1 MRIGVPKEIKDHEY
15 RVGIVPSGVKALVDA
30 GHKVYIEKG
39 AGIGSGITDSDY
51 RIAGA
56 KIVQSA
62 KELYASS
69 EMVVKVKEPLPA
81 EYLFLKESQILLTFL
96 HLASD
101 INLTQAMVDKKIIAI
116 AYETI
121 QLNNGTLPLLTPMSE
136 IAGKMSI
143 QIGASYLQKDKGGRG
158 ILLGGVPGVKPGTV
172 VIIGG
177 GVAGINAAKIAVG
190 LGAEVIVFDIN
201 LERLTYLDDIF
212 KGRIITLMSNSENI
226 EKFVIYADILVG
238 AVLIPGARAPV
249 LVKKYLVTQMKPGSV
264 VVDVSVDQGGCIE
277 TCRPTTHSNPVFD
290 VKGVIHYC
298 VTNIP
303 AAVSR
308 TSTFALTNVTFPY
321 VLKIANRGVNQAAAI
336 DEALARGINVLKG
349 KITHAAV
356 AESFRLQYEPFK
368 NLL

>member
-30 GHKVYIEKG
+30 GHKVFIEKG
-39 AGIGSGITDSDY
+39 AGTGSGIADSEY
-51 RIAGA
+51 RLAGA
-56 KIVQSA
+56 KIIQSA

-69 EMVVKVKEPLPA
+69 EMVVKVKEPLNA
-81 EYLFLKESQILLTFL
+81 EYPFLKENQILFTFL

-101 INLTQAMVDKKIIAI
+101 INLTQALIDKKIIAI

-136 IAGKMSI
+136 IAGKLSI

-158 ILLGGVPGVKPGTV
+158 VLLGGVPGVKPGTV

-201 LERLTYLDDIF
+201 MERLTYLDDIF
-212 KGRIITLMSNSENI
+212 RGRIITLMSNSENI
-226 EKFVIYADILVG
+226 KKFAVYADLLVG

-249 LVKKYLVTQMKPGSV
+249 LIKKDLVTQMKPGTV
-264 VVDVSVDQGGCIE
+264 IVDISMDQGGCIE
-277 TCRPTTHSNPVFD
+277 TCRPTTHSNPVYE
-290 VKGVIHYC
+290 VNGVIHYC

-303 AAVSR
+303 ASVSR

-321 VLKIANRGVNQAAAI
+321 VLKIANRGVHQAAAI

-356 AESFRLQYEPFK
+356 AESFRFKYEPLK
-368 NLL
+368 DLL